1 MLSKKQ
7 LSMICDGKYI
17 FGFLA
22 EQEVWIKKKNEVN
35 CTIYTNLIVQKLIV
49 QIVALINA
57 EHI

>member
-7 LSMICDGKYI
+7 LSMICDGKYV

-22 EQEVWIKKKNEVN
+22 EQEVWIKKNEVN

-57 EHI
+57 EHM

>member
-7 LSMICDGKYI
+7 LSMICDGKYV

-22 EQEVWIKKKNEVN
+22 EQEVWLKKNEVN
-35 CTIYTNLIVQKLIV
+35 CTNYTNLIVQKLIV

-57 EHI
+57 EHM